1 MTISGCGHLNE
12 PLTASVT
19 HVCNGARSSR
29 NIVITSSP
37 SGNWSISNSITYKG
51 SDGWA
56 LNGNINNNNNK
67 THPNINKPRLCL

>member
-1 MTISGCGHLNE
+1 MRDDDKWVWPLNE

-19 HVCNGARSSR
+19 QVCNGARSSR

-56 LNGNINNNNNK
+56 LNGNI
-67 THPNINKPRLCL
+67 TIIIIIIIHTQT